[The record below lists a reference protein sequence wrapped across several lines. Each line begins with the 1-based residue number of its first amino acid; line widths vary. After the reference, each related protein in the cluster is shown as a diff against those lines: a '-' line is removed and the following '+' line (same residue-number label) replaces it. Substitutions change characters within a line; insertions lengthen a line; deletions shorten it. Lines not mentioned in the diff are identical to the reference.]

1 MVRSARPGFAARTA
15 RRVSVA
21 VDEQDYFNSKKI
33 VYKRILR
40 IIFWV
45 ALAHIVVLSIMA
57 MTLV

>member
-1 MVRSARPGFAARTA
+1 M
-15 RRVSVA
+15 A